1 MGFSLKKV
9 FADYKLGSVLLI
21 VVLAY
26 SLYVLFNYLNNNGRI
41 GSESLVNDEDEDE
54 DDGDEA
60 APFSSAPDN
69 VRPITASEQSDL
81 FNSTDGGGS
90 VSMGKYGANPPTGS
104 NNLNS
109 APEDLLPSDTNG
121 SGANEWAQLNPDG
134 KGELTNINTLPA
146 GYYIGL
152 ETAVQTNKN
161 PNLQVRSEPA
171 NPRINV
177 SVWNQSTITPD
188 ETRRQ
193 FEIGGDS
200 SA

>member
-9 FADYKLGSVLLI
+9 FADYNLGTGLLI

-26 SLYVLFNYLNNNGRI
+26 SLYVLFNYLKNNGRI
-41 GSESLVNDEDEDE
+41 GSESLVNDDDDVDADEDNS
-54 DDGDEA
+54 
-60 APFSSAPDN
+60 FSSPVSDN
-69 VRPITASEQSDL
+69 VRPITASEQADL
-81 FNSTDGGGS
+81 FNSADGGGS
-90 VSMGKYGANPPTGS
+90 VSMGKFGGANPAISS
-104 NNLNS
+104 NKLDS
-109 APEDLLPSDTNG
+109 SPEDLLPSANNG

-134 KGELTNINTLPA
+134 KGELTNISTLPA

-193 FEIGGDS
+193 FEIGS
-200 SA
+200 NSA